1 MNNKYN
7 VWNKW
12 DKLKTVMLGDVYRPE
27 FYDGIKSPEIQDGL
41 KQITDESM
49 EDLENFSNIL
59 KDFGCEVLRPTMDPN
74 ARIEDYMKDGKM
86 KGIVP
91 RPPLMPRDAQFVQGK
106 NLVYTD
112 TENTPDIETT
122 LRSYNNDDVV
132 NIRLNELLNQPI
144 AGRTSWAPN
153 WTGVG
158 KDVYVD
164 ILDYRPTTRVKRI
177 LEKANPDIRL
187 NYLRHGGHSDA
198 VFHTLKP
205 GAIISLEEVQ
215 TYHRTFPDWDV
226 LYLPDQS
233 WERVSPFITMKRK
246 NTGKWWIPGQE
257 DNDELTFFI
266 ESWLSDWVGFVEETV
281 FDVNVLV
288 LDEHHVAMTNV
299 NNPAINAFLKK
310 HNMEAIHV
318 PWRHR
323 YFHDGG
329 LHCITLD
336 LYREGE
342 MQDYFPDRP
351 KRGLIDYGPA
361 SANGKQ
367 FADRKLT
374 DDFAKSAEESIYR
387 LS

>member
-27 FYDGIKSPEIQDGL
+27 FYDGIKSPEIKDGL
-41 KQITDESM
+41 KQIADESM
-49 EDLENFSNIL
+49 EDLEHFSNIL
-59 KDFGCEVLRPTMDPN
+59 KDFGCEVLRPKMDPN
-74 ARIEDYMKDGKM
+74 ERIEDYMQDGKM
-86 KGIVP
+86 RGIVP
-91 RPPLMPRDAQFVQGK
+91 RPPLMPRDSQFVQGN
-106 NLVYTD
+106 NLIYTD
-112 TENTPDIETT
+112 TEYTSHIEDVLTE
-122 LRSYNNDDVV
+122 YNDDDVV
-132 NIRLNELLNQPI
+132 SIRLDELMNRDCR
-144 AGRTSWAPN
+144 GRTSWAPN
-153 WTGVG
+153 FTGVG

-164 ILDYRPTTRVKRI
+164 ILDYRPTTRIKRI
-177 LEKANPDIRL
+177 LQKANPDIRL

-198 VFHTLKP
+198 VFHTIKP

-215 TYHRTFPDWDV
+215 AYGKTFPDWDV

-233 WERVSPFITMKRK
+233 WNLVHPFITMKKK
-246 NTGKWWIPGQE
+246 NNGKWWIPGQE
-257 DNDELTFFI
+257 NNDELTFFI

-299 NNPAINAFLKK
+299 DNPKINAFLKK

-329 LHCITLD
+329 LHCLTLD
-336 LYREGE
+336 LYREGKME
-342 MQDYFPDRP
+342 DYFPDRP

-361 SANGKQ
+361 SAAGKQ
-367 FADRKLT
+367 YADRKQG
-374 DDFAKSAEESIYR
+374 AR
-387 LS
+387 LPKDVNGN